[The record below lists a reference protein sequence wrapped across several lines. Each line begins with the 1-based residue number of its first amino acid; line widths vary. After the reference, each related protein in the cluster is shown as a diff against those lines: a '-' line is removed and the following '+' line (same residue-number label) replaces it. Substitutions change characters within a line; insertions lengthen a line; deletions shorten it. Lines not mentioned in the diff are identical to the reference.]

1 MIYRDYFLLSN
12 DNAPCYKYCLF
23 HSPDIRVWAGIGNN
37 LISKAC
43 RLEIS
48 KSYKH
53 TSSETR
59 FGSPFH
65 RLPALLIL
73 IPLRQLVS
81 RERLTTERGMC
92 VYIIFIYIPLLYRV
106 YISYIYTIIIISYIY
121 HYNIISLHCII
132 HAGCP
137 KTILLR

>member
-1 MIYRDYFLLSN
+1 MIYLDYFLLSN

-81 RERLTTERGMC
+81 RERLTTERGMR
-92 VYIIFIYIPLLYRV
+92 VYII
-106 YISYIYTIIIISYIY
+106 YIYTIIISRVYILYLY
-121 HYNIISLHCII
+121 HYNNILYIPLQYYIIALYHTCRMSQNNI
-132 HAGCP
+132 
-137 KTILLR
+137 T

>member
-1 MIYRDYFLLSN
+1 MIYLDYFLLSN

-43 RLEIS
+43 RLETS

-81 RERLTTERGMC
+81 RERLTTERGM
-92 VYIIFIYIPLLYRV
+92 RV
-106 YISYIYTIIIISYIY
+106 YI
-121 HYNIISLHCII
+121 LHI
-132 HAGCP
+132 
-137 KTILLR
+137 